1 MRGGL
6 RPPLATQRRAPSHP
20 RVMIHYVLAYC
31 FSGFGPHQLFQLSA
45 AFVFVSACLIV
56 VLCLMSCLLL
66 CIVLL
71 CYVFVNVVLV
81 LFFTTLR
88 NRPASGRTCKPPW
101 CQALWNL
108 GVFEVSEALALSI
121 WGFYRIFTSC
131 NFRKPLN
138 V

>member
-1 MRGGL
+1 ML
-6 RPPLATQRRAPSHP
+6 CYPKLCLSPTARPKDTKLAPFRSLARTVQKTQL
-20 RVMIHYVLAYC
+20 VCVC
-31 FSGFGPHQLFQLSA
+31 
-45 AFVFVSACLIV
+45 VFICCCCLIV